1 MKLSNSFFTAL
12 DGLRTNKGRSA
23 LSILGIVIGIAA
35 VIGIMSVGQGAQS
48 LVLGQIASLGSN
60 NIFIEPGPWS
70 ERMEGGQMMQSMME
84 EFEIKTLKYED
95 ALAIEKIPTIEMTA
109 PFVMGVARVVYGTES
124 KKITFLGSTPAA
136 SKITDTQIVLGR
148 DITEQE
154 VKSVSKIA
162 VLGHKIKEDLFNGEN
177 PIGKIIRIKKT
188 NFKVVGVM
196 EEKGAQTF
204 MDLDQYIYIP
214 LTTAQ
219 KVLLGQNYLRW
230 IIAKAKSE
238 KVIDEAV
245 DDIRLLL
252 RERHNIYNPEG
263 DPAKD
268 DFKVMSQKETAKIL
282 GNITGI
288 FTLLLS
294 SIAGISLLVG
304 GIGIMNIMLVSVTE
318 RTREVGLRKAVG
330 AGKKDILN
338 QFLLEA
344 VLLTLIGGIFGIL
357 LGALLSFG
365 ASLAFGYFFQSSWG
379 FILPLRAVALG
390 VGVSVAIG
398 LIFGIYPA
406 RKAAQLSPIE
416 ALRYE

>member
-12 DGLRTNKGRSA
+12 TGLKANKGRSA
-23 LSILGIVIGIAA
+23 LTILGIVIGISA
-35 VIGIMSVGQGAQS
+35 VIGVISVGQGAQS
-48 LVLGQIASLGSN
+48 LILGQIASLGSN

-70 ERMEGGQMMQSMME
+70 ERMESGQMMQSMME

-95 ALAIEKIPTIEMTA
+95 ALAIEKIPTIEMAA
-109 PFVMGVARVVYGTES
+109 PFVMGVVRIVYETES
-124 KKITFLGSTPAA
+124 KKVTFLGTTPEAA
-136 SKITDTQIVLGR
+136 EITNVNFILGR
-148 DITEQE
+148 GLTDQD
-154 VKSVSKIA
+154 VKSMARVA
-162 VLGHKIKEDLFNGEN
+162 VLGYKTKQDLFGEEN
-177 PIGKIIRIKKT
+177 PLGKTIRIKKT
-188 NFKVVGVM
+188 NFRVVGVA
-196 EEKGAQTF
+196 EELGPQAL
-204 MDLDQYIYIP
+204 MDLDESLYLPI
-214 LTTAQ
+214 TTCQ
-219 KVLLGQNYLRW
+219 KLLLGQEHIRW
-230 IIAKAKSE
+230 IIAKAESE

-245 DDIRLLL
+245 DDIRLVL
-252 RERHNIYNPEG
+252 RERHDIYNPEG

-268 DFKVMSQKETAKIL
+268 DFKVMSQKETARIL

-294 SIAGISLLVG
+294 SIAGISLVVG

-318 RTREVGLRKAVG
+318 RTREIGLRKAVG
-330 AGKKDILN
+330 ARKKDILI

-344 VLLTLIGGIFGIL
+344 VLLTFIGGIFGIL

-365 ASLAFGYFFQSSWG
+365 ASLAFGYFFESSWG

-406 RKAAQLSPIE
+406 RKAAQLNPIE

>member
-1 MKLSNSFFTAL
+1 MKLSESFFTAL
-12 DGLRTNKGRSA
+12 DGVRANKSRSA
-23 LSILGIVIGIAA
+23 LTILGIVIGIAA
-35 VIGIMSVGQGAQS
+35 VIGVISIAQGAES
-48 LVLGQIASLGSN
+48 LILGQIASLGSN
-60 NIFIEPGPWS
+60 NIFVEPGAWS
-70 ERMEGGQMMQSMME
+70 ERMESGQMMQSMME
-84 EFEIKTLKYED
+84 ESEIKTLKYED
-95 ALAIEKIPTIEMTA
+95 AAALEKIQTIEMAA
-109 PFVMGVARVVYGTES
+109 PFVMGVDRIVYETES
-124 KKITFLGSTPAA
+124 KKVTFLGTTPEA
-136 SKITDTQIVLGR
+136 SEITNINFILGR
-148 DITEQE
+148 GLTDED
-154 VKSVSKIA
+154 VKSMAKVA
-162 VLGHKIKEDLFNGEN
+162 VLGYKTKQDLFGEEN
-177 PIGKIIRIKKT
+177 PLGKTVRIKKT
-188 NFKVVGVM
+188 NFKVIGVA
-196 EEKGAQTF
+196 EELGPQAF
-204 MDLDQYIYIP
+204 MDLDESLYLPII
-214 LTTAQ
+214 TCQ
-219 KVLLGQNYLRW
+219 KLLLGQDHITW

-245 DDIRLLL
+245 DDIRLVL

-288 FTLLLS
+288 FTILLS

-330 AGKKDILN
+330 AKKKDILA

-344 VLLTLIGGIFGIL
+344 VFLTVLGGLLGIL
-357 LGALLSFG
+357 FGALISFAG
-365 ASLAFGYFFQSSWG
+365 SLAFGYFFEASWG

-390 VGVSVAIG
+390 VGVSAAIG

-406 RKAAQLSPIE
+406 RKAAQLNPID